1 MYISKNISH
10 LRKMNK
16 INQSELARRI
26 GKTPSAISSYEQG
39 KAEPTVG
46 VIMKIAEVFKVSVD
60 ELLYKDLTMP
70 QVVSECP
77 TKNMEAYVRDI
88 EEGRKTGEEV
98 LQELSD
104 DDITLMN
111 KLLKRRVRELEEAIR
126 EENPELAD
134 RLDID

>member
-1 MYISKNISH
+1 MASISTYE
-10 LRKMNK
+10 RGR
-16 INQSELARRI
+16 SEPPVSTLVDIAAFF
-26 GKTPSAISSYEQG
+26 GV
-39 KAEPTVG
+39 TVDQL
-46 VIMKIAEVFKVSVD
+46 IF
-60 ELLYKDLTMP
+60 KDLTKS
-70 QVVSECP
+70 QVVP
-77 TKNMEAYVRDI
+77 TGKEQTMEAYVRDI